1 MRLYVLRH
9 AEAEERRPGLKDADR
24 RLTKRGHAQAKAAA
38 ELFRERSVPADIRP
52 EKVLSSPAARARETA
67 EPVGA
72 ALRLTV
78 EFEPRLGLDCGEDDA
93 LELVGDLL
101 DTGEEA
107 CVLVG
112 HNPTLEDLVGAL
124 GGTAELKKGQLVV
137 LDVAGTRR
145 TPRGREIGRFRADV

>member
-9 AEAEERRPGLKDADR
+9 AEAEDKRPGLKDADR

-38 ELFRERSVPADIRP
+38 DLFRGRSIPADIRP
-52 EKVLSSPAARARETA
+52 EKILSSPAARARETA

-93 LELVGDLL
+93 LDLVGDLL
-101 DTGEEA
+101 DASEEA

-124 GGTAELKKGQLVV
+124 GGTAELKKGQLVA
-137 LDVAGTRR
+137 LDVVGTRR
-145 TPRGREIGRFRADV
+145 APRGREVGRFRADV